1 MQKEKRIGFIL
12 AFCFILGATWFIGC
26 ATTEKSAQREAPAG
40 EVADINQL
48 LGLADKK
55 ASKETVEKKTE
66 EKNSTIPE
74 DEVLKL
80 LGVSEKEKTTPTKT
94 ETTKIGL
101 GSEVQS
107 LEAKEAALA
116 NKEKSLK
123 EKVLQQEREIASIKS
138 STKKTT
144 PVWKSS
150 SFAERYQEARQDYL
164 NRHYREAIQKF
175 EALLDIDTQ
184 NSLSDNCQYWI
195 GECYYGLGNYQ
206 QAIIAFEKVFSFPQ
220 SNKDD
225 AAQLK
230 LGLCYMR
237 LNDKKRAKAELQK
250 LIDNYP
256 TSEFVSI
263 AKRLITK
270 IGG

>member
-1 MQKEKRIGFIL
+1 MQKKKRRGFVL
-12 AFCFILGATWFIGC
+12 AFCFILGVTWFIGC
-26 ATTEKSAQREAPAG
+26 ATTEKSAQKETPAG

-55 ASKETVEKKTE
+55 ASKETTEKKAG
-66 EKNSTIPE
+66 KNETIPE

-80 LGVSEKEKTTPTKT
+80 LGVSEKGKATSTKT
-94 ETTKIGL
+94 ETKKPSL
-101 GSEVQS
+101 ENEVQS
-107 LEAKEAALA
+107 LESKEAVLA
-116 NKEKSLK
+116 NKEKTLK
-123 EKVLQQEREIASIKS
+123 EKVARQEKKISSIENP
-138 STKKTT
+138 TRKTA
-144 PVWKSS
+144 PAWKSS
-150 SFAERYQEARQDYL
+150 SFSERYQEARQDYL

-175 EALLDIDTQ
+175 EALLDMDTQ

-206 QAIIAFEKVFSFPQ
+206 QAAIAFEKVFSFSQ

-237 LNDKKRAKAELQK
+237 LNDKKRAKAEFQK
-250 LIDNYP
+250 LIDDYP

-263 AKRLITK
+263 ARRLIAK
-270 IGG
+270 IGE

>member
-1 MQKEKRIGFIL
+1 MQSKKLKGFVL
-12 AFCFILGATWFIGC
+12 ALCCILGVTWFIGC
-26 ATTEKSAQREAPAG
+26 ATTEKSMQKETPAG

-48 LGLADKK
+48 LGLAEKK
-55 ASKETVEKKTE
+55 ASKETPE
-66 EKNSTIPE
+66 EKSGKSETIPE

-80 LGVSEKEKTTPTKT
+80 LGVSGEKETAPAKPETKRSSLKSEVRSLETKEAAFADKEKT
-94 ETTKIGL
+94 
-101 GSEVQS
+101 
-107 LEAKEAALA
+107 
-116 NKEKSLK
+116 LK
-123 EKVLQQEREIASIKS
+123 EKVVQQEKKISLIES
-138 STKKTT
+138 SAKKTT

-150 SFAERYQEARQDYL
+150 SFAGRYQEARQDYL

-263 AKRLITK
+263 AKRLIAK